1 MRAQII
7 TGEILVQGTI
17 DASIQSDCVRC
28 LSKTTQE
35 LHLSELVFL
44 YEYTGQD
51 FIDLSPGVRDELLLA
66 LPMRLLCSE
75 DCKGLCPHCQKNW
88 NKGDCN
94 CVEKNEEIHPFEKLK
109 F

>member
-1 MRAQII
+1 
-7 TGEILVQGTI
+7 
-17 DASIQSDCVRC
+17 
-28 LSKTTQE
+28 

-51 FIDLSPGVRDELLLA
+51 FIDLSPEVREELLLA
-66 LPMRLLCSE
+66 LPMRILCSE

-88 NKGDCN
+88 NKVACS
-94 CVEKNEEIHPFEKLK
+94 CVQKNEKSHPFEKLK